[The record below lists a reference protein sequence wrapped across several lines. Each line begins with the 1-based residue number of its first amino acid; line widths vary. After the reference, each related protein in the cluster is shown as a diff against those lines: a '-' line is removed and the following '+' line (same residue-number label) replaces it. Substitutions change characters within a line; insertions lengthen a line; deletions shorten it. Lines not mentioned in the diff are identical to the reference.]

1 MGVIIC
7 PGVHD
12 PELTQGFVAGMGD
25 RLSDAMVFPAAHY
38 PAYSP
43 FHILDFVR
51 RQLSNPLRVH
61 SLEPMPLVFIAFS
74 AGVVGAIGAAHG
86 WQWMGGKV
94 KALIAL
100 DGWGVPLYGN
110 FPIHRVSHDC
120 FTHRSSALLGAGLD
134 NFYADP
140 PQSHLELWRSPQ
152 TVQGWWSTSTPPLNR
167 FRNNASPPPSRT
179 TLTRFLL
186 GLLTQYRE

>member
-12 PELTQGFVAGMGD
+12 PELTQGFLAGMGD
-25 RLSDAMVFPAAHY
+25 RLSEAMVFPAAHY

-43 FHILDFVR
+43 IHILDFIR
-51 RQLSNPLRVH
+51 RQLSNPLQAHV
-61 SLEPMPLVFIAFS
+61 LQPMPLVFIAFS

-120 FTHRSSALLGAGLD
+120 FTHRSSTLLGAGGD
-134 NFYADP
+134 TFYADP
-140 PQSHLELWRSPQ
+140 SRSHLELWRSPQ
-152 TVQGWWSTSTPPLNR
+152 TVQGWWSTPSSPLSRFLGTP
-167 FRNNASPPPSRT
+167 APPPTRT
-179 TLTRFLL
+179 TLSRFLL